1 MHSDSN
7 AVWAGID
14 VSKAWIDVAV
24 VRNSVVKEQ
33 RRWDCSPA
41 ALEAMAVG
49 LQKQGVSGAILEPTG
64 GWEVAVGMALM
75 AAGVTAL
82 RINAKRVRDFAR
94 AQGVLAKTDAV
105 DARVLALFGERMR
118 PQARAWLDSERREL
132 ADRIARQR
140 QLVDQRT
147 MERNRLQIT
156 ASAGA
161 RQSIQRM
168 LRLIEKELKRV
179 EAELNAWW
187 KQRGEAWQE
196 SEQRLRSMPGVGLK
210 TARVLIAHMPELGQA
225 NRRQI
230 ASLAGLAPFA
240 CESGHWRGQRHIR
253 GGRAVVRSALYLA
266 TWTAV
271 RRAAPFRTIYEK
283 LVAAG
288 KPRQLALLAVA
299 RRMLVVLNEMMRTQR
314 MWQEVR
320 LPA

>member
-1 MHSDSN
+1 VHSDSN

-14 VSKAWIDVAV
+14 VSKEWIDVAV
-24 VRNSVVKEQ
+24 VRNSVVIEQ

-41 ALEAMAVG
+41 ALEDMAAR
-49 LQKQGVSGAILEPTG
+49 LQQQGVCGAILEPTG

-75 AAGVTAL
+75 AVGVTAI

-94 AQGVLAKTDAV
+94 AQGVLAKTDPV

-118 PQARAWLDSERREL
+118 PPVRAWLDAERREL
-132 ADRIARQR
+132 ADWMARQR

-156 ASAGA
+156 RSAGA

-168 LRLIEKELKRV
+168 LGLIAKELKRL
-179 EAELNAWW
+179 ESELSAWW
-187 KQRGEAWQE
+187 EQRGGAWQE
-196 SEQRLRSMPGVGLK
+196 SEERLRSMPGVGPK
-210 TARVLIAHMPELGQA
+210 TARVLIAHMPELGRA

-266 TWTAV
+266 SWTAV
-271 RRAAPFRTIYEK
+271 RRAETFRTIYEK
-283 LVAAG
+283 LVTAG

-314 MWQEVR
+314 MWQEAR
-320 LPA
+320 IPA

>member
-1 MHSDSN
+1 MQSDSN

-14 VSKAWIDVAV
+14 VSKEWIDVAV
-24 VRNSVVKEQ
+24 VCNSVVIEQ
-33 RRWDCSPA
+33 RRWDRSPE
-41 ALEAMAVG
+41 ALTAMAAG
-49 LQKQGVSGAILEPTG
+49 LQQRGVCGAIVEPTG
-64 GWEVAVGMALM
+64 GWEVEVGMALQ
-75 AAGVTAL
+75 AAGVTPL

-94 AQGVLAKTDAV
+94 AQGVLAKTDPV

-118 PQARAWLDSERREL
+118 PPVREWLDEERREL
-132 ADRIARQR
+132 ADWIARQR

-147 MERNRLQIT
+147 MERNRLQAT
-156 ASAGA
+156 RSAGA

-168 LRLIEKELKRV
+168 LALIAKELKRL
-179 EAELNAWW
+179 ASKLSAWW
-187 KQRGEAWQE
+187 EQRGGAWQE
-196 SEQRLRSMPGVGLK
+196 SEERLRSMPGVGPK
-210 TARVLIAHMPELGQA
+210 TARVLIAHMPELGRA

-266 TWTAV
+266 SWTAV
-271 RRAAPFRTIYEK
+271 RRAETFRAIYEK
-283 LVAAG
+283 LVTAG

-314 MWQEVR
+314 KWQAVR
-320 LPA
+320 VPA

>member
-1 MHSDSN
+1 MQSDSN

-14 VSKAWIDVAV
+14 VSKEWIDVAV
-24 VRNSVVKEQ
+24 VCNSVVIEQ
-33 RRWDCSPA
+33 RRWDRSPE
-41 ALEAMAVG
+41 ALTAMAAG
-49 LQKQGVSGAILEPTG
+49 LQQRGVCGAIVEPTG
-64 GWEVAVGMALM
+64 GWEVEVGMVLQ
-75 AAGVTAL
+75 AAGVTRL

-94 AQGVLAKTDAV
+94 AQGVLAKTDPV

-118 PQARAWLDSERREL
+118 PPVREWLDEERREL
-132 ADRIARQR
+132 ADWIARQR

-147 MERNRLQIT
+147 MERNRLQAT
-156 ASAGA
+156 RSAGA

-168 LRLIEKELKRV
+168 LALIAKELKRL
-179 EAELNAWW
+179 ASKLSAWW
-187 KQRGEAWQE
+187 EQRGGAWQE
-196 SEQRLRSMPGVGLK
+196 SEERLRSMPGVGPK
-210 TARVLIAHMPELGQA
+210 TARVLIAHMPELGRA

-266 TWTAV
+266 SWTAV
-271 RRAAPFRTIYEK
+271 RRAETFRAIYEK
-283 LVAAG
+283 LVTAG

-314 MWQEVR
+314 KWQAVR
-320 LPA
+320 VPA